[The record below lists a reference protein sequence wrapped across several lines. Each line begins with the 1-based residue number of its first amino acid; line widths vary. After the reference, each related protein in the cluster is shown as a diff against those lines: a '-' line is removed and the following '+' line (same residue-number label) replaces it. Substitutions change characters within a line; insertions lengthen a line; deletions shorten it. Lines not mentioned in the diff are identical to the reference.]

1 MRIQKFRVV
10 ANLQEEV
17 MQNFIQFGRYI
28 VFNDDLA
35 HLYLAKTEAVNEF
48 IKKKN
53 ENKKDDDSD
62 QDPDDVDVQDAFK
75 GHLLKIS
82 KENETA
88 VWHLIDKVCDNALEK
103 YTTSLEDDIATLQK
117 DEDEGIAMGFNKRN
131 CILYRKGEKV
141 ILHFLKDCA

>member
-1 MRIQKFRVV
+1 
-10 ANLQEEV
+10 
-17 MQNFIQFGRYI
+17 MQNFIQFARYI

-75 GHLLKIS
+75 GHLLKLS

-88 VWHLIDKVCDNALEK
+88 VWKLID
-103 YTTSLEDDIATLQK
+103 
-117 DEDEGIAMGFNKRN
+117 
-131 CILYRKGEKV
+131 
-141 ILHFLKDCA
+141 